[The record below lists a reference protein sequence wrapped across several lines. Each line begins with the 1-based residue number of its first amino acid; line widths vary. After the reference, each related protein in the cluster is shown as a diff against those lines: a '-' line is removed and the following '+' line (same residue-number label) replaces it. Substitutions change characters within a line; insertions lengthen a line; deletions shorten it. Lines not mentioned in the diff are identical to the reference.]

1 MTAYRALALQTR
13 VETIHNLPDVV
24 SARELM
30 HRTIDRIGGEVA
42 AAVAWTGGDL
52 RLVVLPESCL
62 TGPAIADP
70 VAEWTAKAAIDIDGP
85 EYERFGDIASSHNV
99 FIAGT
104 AFERDEN
111 FPDLNFHT
119 CFIVAPDGKVVLRYR
134 RLHSLTTPTPYDVW
148 DRYLDIY
155 GYAGIFPVAATE
167 IGVLAAIAGDEIL
180 HPEVARA
187 FLMRGAEVF
196 VHPTAQANDQTAASH
211 DVCAAARAVE
221 NMAYVVSANAG
232 GIQGGP
238 RPGDSINGGSK
249 IIDHRGLVIAKSGVG
264 ATMTCAAEIDLGALR
279 RCRTR
284 AGADNL
290 VASQRFALFAE
301 GYRTLEHFPPN
312 TLLTAPPER
321 SHFLDTQRAT
331 IARLVDEKVVRRGD

>member
-1 MTAYRALALQTR
+1 MTAYRALSLQTR

-52 RLVVLPESCL
+52 RLVVLPEACL
-62 TGPAIADP
+62 TGPAIGDP
-70 VAEWTAKAAIDIDGP
+70 VSEWTAKAAIDIDGP
-85 EYERFGDIASSHNV
+85 EYERLGEIASSHHL
-99 FIAGT
+99 FLAGT

-134 RLHSLTTPTPYDVW
+134 RLHSLDTPTPYDVW
-148 DRYLDIY
+148 DRYLEIY
-155 GYAGIFPVAATE
+155 GYAGVFPVAVTE

-187 FLMRGAEVF
+187 LVMRGAEVF
-196 VHPTAQANDQTAASH
+196 VHPTAQANDQTAATH
-211 DVCAAARAVE
+211 DVCAMARAVE
-221 NMAYVVSANAG
+221 NMACIVSANAG
-232 GIQGGP
+232 GVQGGP

-249 IIDHRGLVIAKSGVG
+249 IVDHRGVVLARAGVG
-264 ATMTCAAEIDLGALR
+264 ATMTCSAEIDLGALR
-279 RCRTR
+279 RFRTR
-284 AGADNL
+284 PGADNL
-290 VASQRFALFAE
+290 LAGQRFALFAE
-301 GYRTLEHFPPN
+301 GYRTLEHYPPN
-312 TLLTAPPER
+312 TLLAAPPER
-321 SHFLDTQRAT
+321 SHFVDTQRAT
-331 IARLVDEKVVRRGD
+331 IARLVDEKVVRRDD